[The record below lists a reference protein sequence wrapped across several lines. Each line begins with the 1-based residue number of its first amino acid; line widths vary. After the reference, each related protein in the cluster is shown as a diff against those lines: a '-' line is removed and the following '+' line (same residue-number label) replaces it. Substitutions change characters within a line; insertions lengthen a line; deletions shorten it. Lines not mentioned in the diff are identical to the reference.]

1 MEEKQIQDDLLS
13 IRNMMERSTKFISLS
28 GLSGVLAGI
37 YALVGAAWAYT
48 IIYGSSGF
56 SGPREY
62 VTADIPTRPEK
73 LVLLVCIAAGILVVS
88 VLTGLILT
96 ASKAKRKGQSI
107 WGKTSKQLLF
117 QMAVPLVA
125 GGLLVLI
132 LLTRHYYG
140 ITSPAMLIFY
150 GLALIG
156 ASNFTFSDVKYLGLT
171 EVLLGLIAA
180 CLPGYGLIFWALGFG
195 VLHIVY
201 GTIMYFK
208 YDR

>member
-13 IRNMMERSTKFISLS
+13 IRNIMERSTKFISLS

-37 YALVGAAWAYT
+37 YALTGALSAYT
-48 IIYGSSGF
+48 IIYGGSGF
-56 SGPREY
+56 GSQRNY
-62 VTADIPTRPEK
+62 VTTDIPAHPQK
-73 LVLLVCIAAGILVVS
+73 LILLIGIALGVLIAS

-96 ASKAKRKGQSI
+96 ANKAKRKGQSI

-117 QMAVPLVA
+117 QMTVPLAA
-125 GGLLVLI
+125 GGLLVII

-156 ASNFTFSDVKYLGLT
+156 ASNFTFNDVKYLGLT